1 MNQSQTHSESGLKS
15 DTDIFGV
22 VARIISNVGNP
33 LLIPPLVIFSTGCAI
48 SMPVAELGWITLV
61 SFSFY
66 TLIPFGT
73 VLFLLQ
79 SGKIQSLDVPLREN
93 RDTLFLYS
101 IISTSIGS
109 ITLLILYF
117 GKNDIITEIA
127 VVFLLN
133 PIIGYFINR
142 KFKISIHVGAIAMAG
157 TLLLTLFLHLQE
169 PSAWLGILSL
179 SVLLILLPAMFW
191 SRYRLGV
198 HSFPELAG
206 GAAVGIFM
214 TLLEINIMQTIW

>member
-1 MNQSQTHSESGLKS
+1 MNQPQTHSESGLKS
-15 DTDIFGV
+15 DTDIFDV
-22 VARIISNVGNP
+22 VARIISNVANP
-33 LLIPPLVIFSTGCAI
+33 LLIPPLVIFATGCAL

-93 RDTLFLYS
+93 RDMLFLYS